1 MNITIVG
8 SGYVGLV
15 TGVCLA
21 ELGNKVTCIDTNKSV
36 IKKLNSANIPFHEP
50 GLDAM
55 LKKAIDNNC
64 IKFSSSYKLG
74 LSQSDA
80 IFVCVGTPSKQN
92 GTPNLDYVSDVFI
105 SLAKNIG
112 DHGVIFIKSTV
123 PVGTNKKM
131 QSLFRKHNKNP
142 EIKFASNP
150 EFLKEGDAIN
160 DFKKPDRIIIG
171 STDNKVKEISNRIY
185 KPFNRQRNRMIFTN
199 IESAELIKYAAN
211 SFLATKI
218 SFINEI
224 ARLCEKTNANIDDV
238 RHGLG
243 SDSRIGSQFLYPG
256 LGYGGSCFP
265 KDVKGLIHA
274 FVSNGL
280 DSKVVEAADEANQM
294 QLKYFIKKIKQSIK
308 LPLRE
313 CNILLWGLSFKP
325 ETDDIRESLAIKL
338 IRNMSSQVKGFYL
351 YDPVA
356 SSNAKK
362 ELKGIPNL
370 HFIKEKYSKIEE
382 CSFLIICTEWREFWD
397 PNISKLKKLKEKK
410 IFDGRNILDQQ
421 AILDANI
428 KYYGVGR

>member
-15 TGVCLA
+15 TGACLA

-36 IKKLNSANIPFHEP
+36 IKKLESAVVPFHEP
-50 GLDAM
+50 GLGSM
-55 LKKAIDNNC
+55 LQKAIKNSC
-64 IKFSSSYKLG
+64 IKFTTSYKHG
-74 LSQSDA
+74 LSESEA
-80 IFVCVGTPSKQN
+80 VFVCVGTPPKKN
-92 GTPNLDYVSDVFI
+92 GSPNLDYVSDVFI
-105 SLAKNIG
+105 SLAKNME

-131 QSLFRKHNKNP
+131 QSLFRKYNKNLN
-142 EIKFASNP
+142 IKFASNP

-171 STDNKVKEISNRIY
+171 SDDIEVQKISTRIY
-185 KPFNRQRNRMIFTN
+185 KPFNRQTNRMIFTN

-224 ARLCEKTNANIDDV
+224 AKLCEKTNANIDDV

-243 SDSRIGSQFLYPG
+243 SDPRIGSQFLYPG

-265 KDVKGLIHA
+265 KDVKGLIHT
-274 FVSNGL
+274 FSSNGL
-280 DSKVVEAADEANQM
+280 DSKVVSAAHEANKL
-294 QLKYFIKKIKQSIK
+294 QLKYFIEKIKKSVSK
-308 LPLRE
+308 PLNK

-325 ETDDIRESLAIKL
+325 ETDDVRESLAIKL
-338 IRNMSSQVKGFYL
+338 IKNMSSQVNSFYL

-356 SSNAKK
+356 SLNAKL
-362 ELKGIPNL
+362 ELKGISNI
-370 HFIKEKYSKIEE
+370 HFIKKKYSKIEE
-382 CSFLIICTEWREFWD
+382 CNFLIICTEWREFWD
-397 PNISKLKKLKEKK
+397 PNISKLKKLKDKK
-410 IFDGRNILDQQ
+410 VFDGRNILDQQ

-428 KYYGVGR
+428 EYYGVGR